1 MFGIVNGTSF
11 AFNGNMQWSGF
22 DDPLQG
28 GFKCIVMKYGSL
40 IIEKREYVTLR
51 RILNF
56 HKYYEDYAHKDAL
69 ERLREL
75 IDDALIEDEADMP
88 DDIVRLNS
96 KVMLASRVGRNQ
108 MLQLVLPSEE
118 NIKENKIS
126 VIGTL
131 GANIIGLAVDD
142 TIQFG
147 IPLYLRSLK
156 IVKVEKPQQRSTGWY
171 SGIDF

>member
-1 MFGIVNGTSF
+1 
-11 AFNGNMQWSGF
+11 
-22 DDPLQG
+22 
-28 GFKCIVMKYGSL
+28 MKYGSL

-75 IDDALIEDEADMP
+75 IDDAMIEDEADMP

-96 KVMLASRVGRNQ
+96 KVLLASGAGRNHK
-108 MLQLVLPSEE
+108 LQLVLPAEE

-142 TIQFG
+142 TIHIG
-147 IPLYLRSLK
+147 VPLYLRSLK
-156 IVKVEKPQQRSTGWY
+156 IARVEKPQQRLLGWY
-171 SGIDF
+171 SRIDF